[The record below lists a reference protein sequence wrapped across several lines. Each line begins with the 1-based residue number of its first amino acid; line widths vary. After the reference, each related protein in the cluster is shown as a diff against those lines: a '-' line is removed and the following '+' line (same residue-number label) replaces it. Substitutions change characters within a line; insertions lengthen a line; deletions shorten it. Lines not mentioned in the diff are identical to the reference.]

1 MKDSCSEGVANHT
14 DPESCGC
21 VSNDMAEALAE
32 ERMGQVLSREI
43 PIFQGAD
50 VVGRY
55 GRQYRMYRNR
65 EIHSDPARS
74 ETLSTYGSIF
84 RGNREIPFEVK
95 IKDNAI
101 EKHHLKHAGLLGN
114 IPVVQICL
122 EDRILKKS
130 SNMLIR
136 VSASRFFNSRR

>member
-1 MKDSCSEGVANHT
+1 MKDSYSEGVANHT

-21 VSNDMAEALAE
+21 VLTG

-65 EIHSDPARS
+65 EIHSDPA
-74 ETLSTYGSIF
+74 EWGTCVQKVQGDGA
-84 RGNREIPFEVK
+84 GNTFY
-95 IKDNAI
+95 
-101 EKHHLKHAGLLGN
+101 H
-114 IPVVQICL
+114 
-122 EDRILKKS
+122 
-130 SNMLIR
+130 
-136 VSASRFFNSRR
+136 